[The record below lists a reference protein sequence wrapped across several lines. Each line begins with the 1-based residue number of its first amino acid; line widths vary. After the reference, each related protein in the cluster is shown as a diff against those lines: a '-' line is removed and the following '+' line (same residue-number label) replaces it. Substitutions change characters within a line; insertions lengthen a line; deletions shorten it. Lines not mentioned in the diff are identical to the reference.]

1 MASAFTRAV
10 EAAAEPLE
18 RHLPESL
25 KAHSSTIVVV
35 AGSGVAYLTLRRLT
49 KTFYKSNP
57 FNFGRT
63 GALSADEINKSIVD
77 YEKFFDQKQGAG
89 IKDGQVAGKKK
100 SNTPEFVD
108 KFYRHAPGAAPARQL
123 RPARAGCQASA
134 VRWRLHMPAAQP
146 LRVAPASRRGGALRL
161 ALPRTRSRRARRPGA
176 ALGAGKHARSA
187 GPSRWSAAGRPR
199 AAARPPGCRRARG
212 ADAPRQLAPLALFPS
227 ARFPSRHDERLT
239 RRVPGLPPSRAFCL
253 HLPARHRS
261 MITDFYEYGWGQS
274 FHFAPRNKG
283 ESFDVRA
290 ARRWRPPMQRH
301 LRAIRATRPAH
312 ARAACPAPGRRPSS
326 ATR

>member
-1 MASAFTRAV
+1 MAASAFTRAV

-108 KFYRHAPGAAPARQL
+108 KFYRHAPGAAAGRQT

-134 VRWRLHMPAAQP
+134 VRWRCS
-146 LRVAPASRRGGALRL
+146 SRQ
-161 ALPRTRSRRARRPGA
+161 RRPGGSHLRRGA
-176 ALGAGKHARSA
+176 APRCGSRS
-187 GPSRWSAAGRPR
+187 
-199 AAARPPGCRRARG
+199 RAR
-212 ADAPRQLAPLALFPS
+212 A
-227 ARFPSRHDERLT
+227 
-239 RRVPGLPPSRAFCL
+239 
-253 HLPARHRS
+253 
-261 MITDFYEYGWGQS
+261 
-274 FHFAPRNKG
+274 
-283 ESFDVRA
+283 RA
-290 ARRWRPPMQRH
+290 ARSGRVLRGAAASSHGQPAPAAGLLPAAATPPRSR
-301 LRAIRATRPAH
+301 LAAGAH
-312 ARAACPAPGRRPSS
+312 AARTQHGSWPLSPLSRGPACPLDTKRG
-326 ATR
+326 

>member
-108 KFYRHAPGAAPARQL
+108 KFYRHALGAAPGRQL

-134 VRWRLHMPAAQP
+134 VRWRCTCRQ
-146 LRVAPASRRGGALRL
+146 RGRRGSHLR
-161 ALPRTRSRRARRPGA
+161 RG
-176 ALGAGKHARSA
+176 
-187 GPSRWSAAGRPR
+187 
-199 AAARPPGCRRARG
+199 AAARCGSRCRGRARG
-212 ADAPRQLAPLALFPS
+212 ARGGRVLRWAPASTHGQLAPAAGLLPAAATPPHGRLAAGAHA
-227 ARFPSRHDERLT
+227 ARTQHGSSPLSPLSRH
-239 RRVPGLPPSRAFCL
+239 
-253 HLPARHRS
+253 PAS
-261 MITDFYEYGWGQS
+261 
-274 FHFAPRNKG
+274 P
-283 ESFDVRA
+283 
-290 ARRWRPPMQRH
+290 
-301 LRAIRATRPAH
+301 LAT
-312 ARAACPAPGRRPSS
+312 GRG
-326 ATR
+326 